1 MARHTGK
8 VALVTG
14 AGQGIGR
21 AVTSRLLAEG
31 ASVVALDVNRS
42 TVERVASELGPLC
55 HAVVADV
62 SDAAACEGAV
72 AETVGRFGSI
82 DILVAHAG
90 IAEPRPFLD
99 IDPAHWRRHMAINLD
114 GALYCAV
121 PAARAMVAAGHGGSI
136 VFTAS
141 VNGFDVEETM
151 AAYNV
156 TKGALLTLV
165 RSAAIDLGK
174 YGIRAN
180 GVAPGVVDTPIAAL
194 VVHNPEIA
202 PGYLR
207 TIPLGRFGEPDDI
220 ASVVSWLASS
230 EAAYVTGQTLVV
242 DGGQTL
248 GIMGDLE
255 SSASALAH
263 EASGGAGQ

>member
-1 MARHTGK
+1 MARHGGK

-21 AVTSRLLAEG
+21 AVTRRLLADG
-31 ASVVALDVNRS
+31 AHVVAVDINPETLAQ
-42 TVERVASELGPLC
+42 TQAELSC
-55 HAVVADV
+55 HAFVADV
-62 SDAAACEGAV
+62 AEEGACAAAVAGAV
-72 AETVGRFGSI
+72 DRFGSL

-90 IAEPRPFLD
+90 IAEPRPFLEV
-99 IDPAHWRRHMAINLD
+99 DPAHWRRHMSINLD

-121 PAARAMVAAGHGGSI
+121 HAARAMVAAGRGGSL

-141 VNGFDVEETM
+141 INGFHVEETM
-151 AAYNV
+151 TAYNV

-165 RSAAIDLGK
+165 KSAAIDLGK

-180 GVAPGVVDTPIAAL
+180 GIAPGVVDTPIARL
-194 VVHNPEIA
+194 VVHNPDIA
-202 PGYLR
+202 PGYLK

-220 ASVVSWLASS
+220 AGVVSWLASS
-230 EAAYVTGQTLVV
+230 EAAYITGQTIVI

-248 GIMGDLE
+248 GIRGDL
-255 SSASALAH
+255 
-263 EASGGAGQ
+263 GTGAAQ